1 MIPVI
6 GGYKGFCL
14 RIAGPSG
21 ANPAIALTVRDFGG
35 RLALYWRLKADEF
48 GSTEAEWTLKELDG
62 SVQSEAERL
71 NALVVKSK
79 KAPRAADADVF
90 VEDSVRRKGRT
101 SKVESENN
109 RTLSTRMQILLA
121 LIGSPVLV
129 AVIGLV
135 YQQCRSSSFQ
145 YSGRTIDAKT
155 QQVIPNAKVSV
166 DTQGLPQIYYTDSDG
181 IFHLTLKDT
190 VNSVRIR
197 VDASGYEVFDRNVSV
212 SRTGLEDVR
221 LTSKSTPTPTAT
233 PSPTPR
239 AKPTPRQKN
248 KNNNKRINE
257 ILKARP
263 SNKPS

>member
-1 MIPVI
+1 M
-6 GGYKGFCL
+6 
-14 RIAGPSG
+14 
-21 ANPAIALTVRDFGG
+21 
-35 RLALYWRLKADEF
+35 
-48 GSTEAEWTLKELDG
+48 
-62 SVQSEAERL
+62 
-71 NALVVKSK
+71 
-79 KAPRAADADVF
+79 
-90 VEDSVRRKGRT
+90 
-101 SKVESENN
+101 
-109 RTLSTRMQILLA
+109 
-121 LIGSPVLV
+121 
-129 AVIGLV
+129 
-135 YQQCRSSSFQ
+135 
-145 YSGRTIDAKT
+145 
-155 QQVIPNAKVSV
+155 

-190 VNSVRIR
+190 VSSVRIR